1 MSSRNRLLS
10 GSDRHRRRP
19 GTTSS
24 SSRSAAQPRGPAQ
37 LPEYEPP
44 ACPLDASARAALAR
58 LLSTDRDTRK
68 YEEHLRQSAT
78 LLTNSVRDIN
88 DKHVKR
94 RETLR
99 LIREKK
105 RGGGG
110 GGGGGGDGDGEGGEK
125 GDRERAEEKALL
137 RLRDEVPALTDQC
150 DLAVRAVVDL
160 KIELQD
166 ERKALEDTVK
176 RVEAESA
183 NAARRQGEAAAAA
196 AEDDDDAVMGSPADV
211 AGPLRLLQDAKARAA
226 QDYASRTLYERYGLN
241 NDYVGF
247 KGMWHDAVHG
257 ADGKP
262 LPDASK
268 WFTQSGG
275 GRNSNSED
283 DDDDE
288 DEDLVVAEEH
298 ISIHCPLSM
307 VVMQD
312 PYTSRVC
319 KHTFEKAAITVFL
332 RDQPGR
338 RAQCPQTGCDK
349 EVTPDDFYADQ
360 VMLRKIQRAQA
371 SGSRSDIEDDD
382 DDDDGGGG
390 DADVTGMDDADAS
403 MQMTQHRKV
412 KSGRGRDRGREL
424 IEDLENSIGD

>member
-19 GTTSS
+19 GTSSTSS
-24 SSRSAAQPRGPAQ
+24 RAATQQRSSGPAP

-44 ACPLDASARAALAR
+44 SCPLDASSRAALAR

-68 YEEHLRQSAT
+68 YEEHLRQSVT

-99 LIREKK
+99 LIREK

-110 GGGGGGDGDGEGGEK
+110 GGEGEK

-150 DLAVRAVVDL
+150 DLAVRAVIDL
-160 KIELQD
+160 KIELED
-166 ERKALEDTVK
+166 ERKALEDTVR
-176 RVEAESA
+176 RVEAEGA
-183 NAARRQGEAAAAA
+183 NAATRRQAQDDDDN
-196 AEDDDDAVMGSPADV
+196 DDDDAMGEAADVV
-211 AGPLRLLQDAKARAA
+211 AGPLRILKDAKTRAA
-226 QDYASRTLYERYGLN
+226 QDYASRTPYERYGLN

-268 WFTQSGG
+268 WFTQGGGGGG
-275 GRNSNSED
+275 GRNNNDEEEED
-283 DDDDE
+283 DD

-312 PYTSRVC
+312 PYTSRKC
-319 KHTFEKAAITVFL
+319 KHTFEKAAIAVFL

-338 RAQCPQTGCDK
+338 RAQCPQTGCNK
-349 EVTPDDFYADQ
+349 EVSMDDFYADQ
-360 VMLRKIQRAQA
+360 VMLRRIQRAQA

-382 DDDDGGGG
+382 DDDDDG
-390 DADVTGMDDADAS
+390 DADVTGVDDGDSS
-403 MQMTQHRKV
+403 MQVTQHRKV
-412 KSGRGRDRGREL
+412 KSGRGQG
-424 IEDLENSIGD
+424 

>member
-19 GTTSS
+19 GTSSS
-24 SSRSAAQPRGPAQ
+24 SSRAATQQRGSGPAP

-44 ACPLDASARAALAR
+44 SCPLDASSRAALAR

-68 YEEHLRQSAT
+68 YEEHLRQSVT

-99 LIREKK
+99 LIREK

-110 GGGGGGDGDGEGGEK
+110 EEGEK

-137 RLRDEVPALTDQC
+137 RLRDEVPALTHQC
-150 DLAVRAVVDL
+150 DLAVRAVIDL

-166 ERKALEDTVK
+166 ERKALEDTVR
-176 RVEAESA
+176 RVEAEGA
-183 NAARRQGEAAAAA
+183 NAATRRQ
-196 AEDDDDAVMGSPADV
+196 AEGARDDDDDDDDGVMGEAADV
-211 AGPLRLLQDAKARAA
+211 AGPLRILKDAKTRAA
-226 QDYASRTLYERYGLN
+226 EDYASRTPYERYGLN

-268 WFTQSGG
+268 WFTQGGG
-275 GRNSNSED
+275 GRNNNGEGEEEGDED
-283 DDDDE
+283 EDE

-312 PYTSRVC
+312 PYTSRKC
-319 KHTFEKAAITVFL
+319 KHTFEKAAIAVFL

-338 RAQCPQTGCDK
+338 RAQCPQTGCNK
-349 EVTPDDFYADQ
+349 EVSMDDFYADQ
-360 VMLRKIQRAQA
+360 VMLRRIQRAQA

-382 DDDDGGGG
+382 DDDDGDG
-390 DADVTGMDDADAS
+390 DADVTGVDDGDVS
-403 MQMTQHRKV
+403 MQVTQHRKV
-412 KSGRGRDRGREL
+412 KSGRGQG
-424 IEDLENSIGD
+424 